1 MNVKSEL
8 KKLKKS
14 HVFQQEQSDCGVACL
29 LTLTRYYGGNSTLEK
44 IRASSGTSTEGT
56 TLLGMYQAAQ
66 ALGFEAEGCKA
77 SIEALISHGEPL
89 ILHFTLEQGLQHYV
103 VVIPLTASK
112 QEDALFLIAD
122 PARGVYQLSSEELEK
137 LWHSKKCLIISPSDT
152 FQTSKIRNQ
161 HKMQWLYRLIKEDI
175 GILSIGLVLGILIAV
190 LGLVMAIFSQKL
202 IDDILPSQDTK
213 RLVLGIVL
221 VALLLIGRVLLSAAR
236 QWLMLRQSKD
246 FNNRLMQDFF
256 AKLLSLPKTFFDT
269 RKIGDLTTRLHDT
282 ARIQRVISQLTN
294 QVIIDVLV
302 VVISMVFLWSYDA
315 TIAVIAFACL
325 PIIFGIIYAF
335 NHTIISK
342 QREAM
347 QSFAI
352 VESNYID
359 TIQGITEVKTF
370 AKTAFFQNQNQ
381 EKYSFLQNRLF
392 DLGAVQVRLNL
403 FSGLASVLFLVLTL
417 SLATYFVFY
426 KIIELGVLM
435 AILSISGNIL
445 ASVVN
450 LALLLIPI
458 QEAKVAFD
466 RIVELEILENEQS
479 AGTLE
484 ANSAK
489 TTHFSSL
496 TLESISFRFP
506 GRRQLFSGISLHLN
520 KGELITLSGE
530 SGSGKSTLLQMIA
543 GFYQPEAGQ
552 ILFNG
557 QTLTSLSSIA
567 TQQKIIY
574 LPQYAKLFNANILQ
588 NIALDNSPESEA
600 KIIEFCR
607 INGFNAIFEQF
618 PQAYHTLLGEN
629 GVHLSGGQRQLIALA
644 RALYHQPELLLLD
657 EATSALD
664 TASEKYVVSLLK
676 SLSPTLGILW
686 VTHKPEIA
694 KIGDRHYHLERGT
707 LQQLPLSIHT

>member
-1 MNVKSEL
+1 MNIKKQL
-8 KKLKKS
+8 KKLNKS

-29 LTLTRYYGGNSTLEK
+29 LMLTRYYGGNNTLEK

-66 ALGFEAEGCKA
+66 ALGFKAEGCKA
-77 SIEALISHGEPL
+77 DIAALISHGKPL
-89 ILHFTLEQGLQHYV
+89 ILHLTLEQGLQHYV
-103 VVIPLTASK
+103 VVCPPSSQHEAV
-112 QEDALFLIAD
+112 FLIAD
-122 PARGVYQLSSEELEK
+122 PAKGVYQLSGEALEK
-137 LWHSKKCLIISPSDT
+137 FNGFPKKCLILSPNDT
-152 FQTSKIRNQ
+152 FQTNKYRNL
-161 HKMQWLYRLIKEDI
+161 HKRRWLYQLIKEDI
-175 GILSIGLVLGILIAV
+175 GILSIGVVLGILIAV

-202 IDDILPSQDTK
+202 IDDILPSQDADK
-213 RLVLGIVL
+213 LVLGIVL
-221 VALLLIGRVLLSAAR
+221 VTLLLIGRVLLSTAR

-256 AKLLSLPKTFFDT
+256 TKLLKRPKSFFDT

-282 ARIQRVISQLTN
+282 SRIQRVISQLTN

-315 TIAVIAFACL
+315 TIAFVALACL
-325 PIIFGIIYAF
+325 PLIFGFIYAF

-347 QSFAI
+347 QSFAT

-370 AKTAFFQNQNQ
+370 SKISFFQKQNQ
-381 EKYSFLQNRLF
+381 EKYHFLQERLF

-403 FSGLASVLFLVLTL
+403 FSGLASVLFLILTL
-417 SLATYFVFY
+417 SLAAYFVFY
-426 KIIELGVLM
+426 KMIELGVLM
-435 AILSISGNIL
+435 AILSISSNIL

-466 RIVELEILENEQS
+466 RIIELEILENEPNLSNQE
-479 AGTLE
+479 GT
-484 ANSAK
+484 S
-489 TTHFSSL
+489 TQTIPFSSL
-496 TLESISFRFP
+496 VLQSIAFRFP
-506 GRRQLFSGISLHLN
+506 GRRQLLSDINLHLD

-530 SGSGKSTLLQMIA
+530 SGSGKSTLLQIIA
-543 GFYQPEAGQ
+543 GFYQPESGQ
-552 ILFNG
+552 ILLNG
-557 QTLTSLSSIA
+557 QRVHSLSPTT

-574 LPQYAKLFNANILQ
+574 LPQYAKLFSANVIQ
-588 NIALDNSPESEA
+588 NISLDNSSKSEA
-600 KIIEFCR
+600 KVISFCK
-607 INGFNAIFEQF
+607 NKGFNALFEQF
-618 PQAYHTLLGEN
+618 PQAYQTLLGEN

-657 EATSALD
+657 EATASLD
-664 TASEKYVVSLLK
+664 TVSEQYVVGLLK
-676 SLSPTLGILW
+676 SLLPSISILW

-694 KIGDRHYHLERGT
+694 KIGDRHYHLEHGT
-707 LQQLPLSIHT
+707 LQSAPLSLYT

>member
-29 LTLTRYYGGNSTLEK
+29 LTLARYYGGNSTLEK

-89 ILHFTLEQGLQHYV
+89 ILHLTLEQGLQHYV
-103 VVIPLTASK
+103 VVNPIATSK
-112 QEDALFLIAD
+112 QEESLFLIAD
-122 PARGVYQLSSEELEK
+122 PAKGVYQVSSEELEK
-137 LWHSKKCLIISPSDT
+137 LWLSKKCLILSPSDT

-161 HKMQWLYRLIKEDI
+161 HKIQWLYRLIKEDA

-256 AKLLSLPKTFFDT
+256 AKLLNRPKTFFDT

-335 NHTIISK
+335 NHAIISK

-370 AKTAFFQNQNQ
+370 AKTAFFQDQNQ

-417 SLATYFVFY
+417 SLAAYFVFY
-426 KIIELGVLM
+426 KMIELGVLM

-466 RIVELEILENEQS
+466 RIVELEILENEVNPS
-479 AGTLE
+479 ELLTDDI
-484 ANSAK
+484 K
-489 TTHFSSL
+489 TTHFSDL
-496 TLESISFRFP
+496 TLKSVSFRFP
-506 GRRQLFSGISLHLN
+506 GRRQLFSDINLHLN

-552 ILFNG
+552 ILLNG

-588 NIALDNSPESEA
+588 NIALDNSPENEA

-664 TASEKYVVSLLK
+664 ISSEQYVVSLLK
-676 SLSPTLGILW
+676 NTKPSLSILW
-686 VTHKPEIA
+686 VTHKTEIA
-694 KIGDRHYHLERGT
+694 KIGDRHYQLERGT
-707 LQQLPLSIHT
+707 LQELPLSIHT